1 MDAGLSRL
9 SLCVP
14 ADNSVPVRLSQ
25 AGAVCLSLASL
36 THWHRLGPNPTRL
49 AVRHN
54 CPPYLLDAGFEP
66 ATGCGLSLPSCGF
79 VGSWPTLTGRNQRCE
94 PQDSNL
100 HSPGLE
106 PSASTTWA
114 TFAEIGAPGRN
125 RTADPLLTKQSLCRL
140 SYLGNGPPP
149 RDCTSHST
157 CIRRAGATSPPL
169 WEHGPLRK
177 LLGRALPPRWL
188 RLQLS

>member
-1 MDAGLSRL
+1 MVDVDAGLSRL

-114 TFAEIGAPGRN
+114 TFAEDWCPRTESN
-125 RTADPLLTKQSLCRL
+125 RRPAAYKTAALPS
-140 SYLGNGPPP
+140 
-149 RDCTSHST
+149 
-157 CIRRAGATSPPL
+157 
-169 WEHGPLRK
+169 E
-177 LLGRALPPRWL
+177 LLGQWSTAEGLHLAQHVYQTRRGN
-188 RLQLS
+188 